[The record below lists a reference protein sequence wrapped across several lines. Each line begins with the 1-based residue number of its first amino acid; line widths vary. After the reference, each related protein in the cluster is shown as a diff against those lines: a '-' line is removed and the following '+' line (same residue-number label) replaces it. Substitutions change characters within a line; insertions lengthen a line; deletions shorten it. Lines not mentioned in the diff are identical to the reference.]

1 MPTKT
6 FYLNE
11 DRTDILTTKW
21 GFFYRNFEAF
31 YNGQP
36 LGPAASSDELRQGC
50 SYTLPDGRV
59 FTAQLLR
66 NQGLQEVQLLL
77 DAQPVPGS
85 NTHPQERIKQAW
97 YVLLFIGSLSTV
109 LGIAAECLTSDF
121 LIKLGLGWPSAVVGL
136 LFLGFGLWGYRHR
149 SPLAFYL
156 ALGLL
161 VLDKLLTIGVAL
173 SEGGK
178 GFGGFGS
185 IFLWF
190 FFCVAIF
197 RGAKAASELREQ
209 EKQAKAAA
217 IPIF

>member
-1 MPTKT
+1 MATKT
-6 FYLNE
+6 FYLSE
-11 DRTDILTTKW
+11 DQTAVLTTKW
-21 GFFYRNFEAF
+21 GLFYRNFEAF
-31 YNGQP
+31 YNGQA
-36 LGPAASSDELRQGC
+36 LGPAVSSDELRQGC
-50 SYTLPDGRV
+50 TYNLPDGRV

-77 DAQPVPGS
+77 DGQPVPGS

-97 YVLLFIGSLSTV
+97 YALLFIGLLSTT
-109 LGIAAECLTSDF
+109 LGIVAESISSEGLR
-121 LIKLGLGWPSAVVGL
+121 KLGLGWPSAVEGII
-136 LFLGFGLWGYRHR
+136 FLGLGWWGYRSR

-161 VLDKLLTIGVAL
+161 VLDKMLTVAAAV

-197 RGAKAASELREQ
+197 RGAKGASELREQ
-209 EKQAKAAA
+209 ERQAKAEALR
-217 IPIF
+217 IF